1 MPPLTPSLTRDRT
14 PRERAEG
21 AGKGKRYARVHG
33 RTGLNPARATAS
45 TGSQQ
50 SESYAE
56 LKLTRTTIKPQY
68 RATRQETHN
77 IGPLPTSLTHTG
89 TVSIWVQVT
98 PTPPYEWCARW
109 VWVMGP
115 LAAKA
120 RVFSANASS
129 PKEGIGTRRFHFTC
143 SFAAQPL
150 ARQRPGAEGL
160 FHRPVSGTGV
170 GERRRPLER
179 QQQA

>member
-1 MPPLTPSLTRDRT
+1 M
-14 PRERAEG
+14 
-21 AGKGKRYARVHG
+21 
-33 RTGLNPARATAS
+33 
-45 TGSQQ
+45 
-50 SESYAE
+50 
-56 LKLTRTTIKPQY
+56 
-68 RATRQETHN
+68 
-77 IGPLPTSLTHTG
+77 
-89 TVSIWVQVT
+89 QVT